1 MFTGI
6 ITKTCPVTAVKMD
19 RSLCRYAVAL
29 DGELLTGLK
38 TRASVSIDGTCLT
51 VTAIDSTGVWFDA
64 ISETLNKTTLNSLK
78 VGDLVNVERAARFG
92 DEIGGH
98 LLSGHIFGTAT
109 VEKIVNENGTYVL
122 YFKCPPAWCKYLLPK
137 GYVAIHGASLTL
149 VDVDGTKGIFSVH
162 LIPET
167 LKLTNLGQ
175 KKVGDRVNIELDS
188 STQAIV
194 DTVER
199 YLSQTMMSTS

>member
-6 ITKTCPVTAVKMD
+6 ISRTCPVTAIKKD
-19 RSLCRYAVAL
+19 RSLCRFAVAL

-38 TRASVSIDGTCLT
+38 IGASVSIEGVCLT
-51 VTAIDSTGVWFDA
+51 VTAIDGAGVWFDA
-64 ISETLNKTTLNSLK
+64 ISETLNKTTLDSLK
-78 VGDLVNVERAARFG
+78 IGDAVNVERAARFG

-98 LLSGHIFGTAT
+98 LLSGHIFGTA
-109 VEKIVNENGTYVL
+109 VLEKILDDNGTYAL
-122 YFKCPPAWCKYLLPK
+122 FFKCSPAWCKYLLPK

-149 VDVDGTKGIFSVH
+149 VDVDSAQGIFSVH

-167 LKLTNLGQ
+167 LRLTNLGQ

-188 STQAIV
+188 ATQAIV

-199 YLSQTMMSTS
+199 YLDPDCSL